1 MHDNLMSPVM
11 WALVAV
17 YALLVFASLLVG
29 FLRRR
34 GQGDHTE
41 LGQRIRSWWIM
52 VGVFSVAI
60 LVNRTVSIVFLA
72 LVAFLAF
79 KEYLAMVTTR
89 RADRRVVFWA
99 FLAIPVQFYWVA
111 IGWYGMFIVFIP
123 VFMFLL
129 LPARMVLIGDTK
141 GFLKAV
147 GTLHWGLMTTVFSI
161 SHAAYLLVLP
171 AAVNPHAGGAGLL
184 FFLIFLTQFN
194 DVAQFT
200 WGKLFGRTKI
210 APNLSPSKTVEGFV
224 GGALSATA
232 LGAALSWL
240 TPFGVAGAAALSFV
254 IVLMGFFGG
263 LVMSAIKRDRGVKD
277 WGHMIAGHGGFI
289 DRLDSVVF
297 SAPVFFHLVRF
308 FWSA

>member
-200 WGKLFGRTKI
+200 WGKLFGRHKVVPSVS
-210 APNLSPSKTVEGFV
+210 PNKTVEGLLGGVATTALLGWAIAPYLTPLGMPMSLLAGTMIGLAGFV
-224 GGALSATA
+224 GDVVISA
-232 LGAALSWL
+232 
-240 TPFGVAGAAALSFV
+240 V
-254 IVLMGFFGG
+254 
-263 LVMSAIKRDRGVKD
+263 KRDIGVKD
-277 WGHMIAGHGGFI
+277 SGRLIPGHGGIMDRI
-289 DRLDSVVF
+289 DSLTF
-297 SAPVFFHLVRF
+297 TAPLFFHFIYYLHY
-308 FWSA
+308 